1 MTDMKTVAMEV
12 TKTTA
17 EVQVRKSSLLS
28 SLLTLPFLT
37 PQLSTVQPT
46 LMEYTPHKH
55 ITEIVVGCLGV
66 GIGVHLTVFFC

>member
-1 MTDMKTVAMEV
+1 MTDMKTVAMEA

-46 LMEYTPHKH
+46 LMEYTPPPPTH
-55 ITEIVVGCLGV
+55 TLQ
-66 GIGVHLTVFFC
+66 T

>member
-1 MTDMKTVAMEV
+1 MTDMKTVVMEA
-12 TKTTA
+12 TKTTV

-46 LMEYTPHKH
+46 L
-55 ITEIVVGCLGV
+55 
-66 GIGVHLTVFFC
+66 IGRESI